1 MNTIL
6 IIIIGILTFAGTYM
20 ILSKNLIRIVLGTA
34 IYTHVANLVIL
45 AMSGFNGKNVPII
58 NGEGKNYV
66 DPLPQALILTA
77 IVIGFA
83 VTAFLLVLVYR
94 TYKVTRVNRIEALR
108 GEDDDVDE

>member
-45 AMSGFNGKNVPII
+45 AMSGFDGKNVPII

>member
-1 MNTIL
+1 MNAIL

-45 AMSGFNGKNVPII
+45 AMSGFDGKNVPII

>member
-1 MNTIL
+1 MNIIL
-6 IIIIGILTFAGTYM
+6 ITIIGILTFAGTYM

-45 AMSGFNGKNVPII
+45 AMSGFDGTNVPII

-108 GEDDDVDE
+108 GEDDVDE

>member
-1 MNTIL
+1 
-6 IIIIGILTFAGTYM
+6 M

-58 NGEGKNYV
+58 NGEGRNFV

-94 TYKVTRVNRIEALR
+94 TYKVTRVNHIEALS

>member
-1 MNTIL
+1 
-6 IIIIGILTFAGTYM
+6 M

-45 AMSGFNGKNVPII
+45 AMSGFNAKNVPII

>member
-1 MNTIL
+1 MNVIL

-45 AMSGFNGKNVPII
+45 AMSGFDGTKVPII
-58 NGEGKNYV
+58 NDEGSNYV

-83 VTAFLLVLVYR
+83 VSAFLLVLVYR